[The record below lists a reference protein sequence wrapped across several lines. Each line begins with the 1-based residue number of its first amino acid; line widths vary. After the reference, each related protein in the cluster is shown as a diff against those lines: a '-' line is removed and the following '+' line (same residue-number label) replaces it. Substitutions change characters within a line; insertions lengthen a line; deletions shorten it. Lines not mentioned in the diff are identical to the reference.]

1 DPVALRFRHVGR
13 DDGLSQ
19 AYVNDIAQ
27 DRQGVVWFATQE
39 GLNRFDGY
47 RFRVYTHDAS
57 DRSSLGADLIRSLA
71 VAGDGTL
78 WVGTDGGGVASYD
91 STTDSFVRF
100 QHQPERVDSL
110 SDDRVRVI
118 GVAPDGVV
126 WAGTDA
132 SGLNRIDSATGS
144 VTRFDLAPSAGVY
157 ALAFAPD
164 GGIWAGGT
172 RGLFRIDP
180 NEPGASESITL
191 LPDTQVPTIRALW
204 LDRDGTLWIGTA
216 ERGVIRRDASGA
228 TAVISGNSDDAN
240 QLSDATVN
248 AIRRLSDGTLWV
260 GTENGLDLVDGESLQ
275 VTSYAKTVGQ
285 VYGLRDNN
293 IQSIFEDEAGLLWV
307 GTFRGASYSDMLT
320 AAMERHTAKPDVSS
334 ALATNNINGFAE
346 DSFGR
351 IWVATRDRGVIVF
364 DEQEQSFSLLEDVV
378 PSRLLAEQFV
388 TTIRADQRGEIWVG
402 TRRSGLFRVQLRD
415 GTVTAFRHSDA
426 ADSISGD
433 AISAIYESDDGRLW
447 IAAFDSGLNR
457 FDAATETFER
467 IVHSP
472 DDNSSPSSNRILVI
486 APGRNES
493 LWLGHWRFGVDRLNT
508 RTGVVE
514 RVTKGTELANT
525 LVQFLQE
532 DSRGDLW
539 IGTASDGLFR
549 WSAEDQASDTRR
561 FEKYTERSGL
571 PSSTIYSG
579 VADRRDNFW
588 LGTGNGLTR
597 LDTDAKTFE
606 NYDTS
611 HGLLSNEFT
620 FGAAFRSREG
630 KLYFGGDAGF
640 NTFFPEQIRGN
651 AHPPK
656 LAITAIR
663 KQNQPLSL
671 AALVSG
677 IESLELTHRD
687 YLLEFEVAALDYAA
701 PERNQYRFRL
711 DGLDEDWIDVGEKR
725 SITYTN
731 LEPGRYT
738 FRAQA
743 ANNYGVWSR
752 VEATLPFVVQPAPWA
767 TWLAYCIY
775 ALALLGIASI
785 VYRAQTAKVREQ
797 AAARHAA
804 DLAGMNRE
812 LTREVGV
819 RRQKERAL
827 EQEKRRAETYFNVA
841 EVVLLTLD
849 ASLQIVRV
857 NDKGSEILGLSV
869 AKLAGRFW
877 LDFVPAERREVVSE
891 TLRARL
897 LQNTNEQLPDI
908 ELPMIGDDG
917 QERLFVWNTAVLNF
931 QGEEPA
937 LFLSGMDVTR
947 MRALEK
953 QIRLR
958 EKMNAIGTLA
968 GGIAHDFNNILQA
981 IYGFTT
987 LALDNLAEDDQKAT
1001 YLKQV
1006 VKGADRARNLVKR
1019 ILTFS
1024 NQKEY
1029 DLQAVDIG
1037 PVIKEACALLRGSLP
1052 ATVEIDLRVDEA
1064 SQAVRADPTRIHQIV
1079 MNLGTNGAQAMG
1091 ERGGKLSV
1099 SLTDEQVTDAR
1110 EHGPAKLRPGDY
1122 VVLRVHDTGVGMTP
1136 RTLEH
1141 IFDPFFTTKDTT
1153 ESTGLGLT
1161 VVHGIV
1167 QSHGGE
1173 VFVQS
1178 EPGKGTEFS
1187 VYLPGTRLGAVDNRI
1202 ADMAQ
1207 WRGTES
1213 VALVDDEV
1221 WVLTVTRKILEAQ
1234 GYRVVS
1240 FSSGADALAHFEKH
1254 ASRFDILITDETM
1267 PKMTGSQLIKH
1278 AHEIRSDLPTIII
1291 SGKLAPAA
1299 VNDPNTWFL
1308 QKPFTAPEINE
1319 KVRFVLDEV
1328 RRDKRTA

>member
-1 DPVALRFRHVGR
+1 MRFRHVGR
-13 DDGLSQ
+13 EDGLSQ
-19 AYVNDIAQ
+19 AYVNDIVQ
-27 DRQGVVWFATQE
+27 DRQGFLWFATQE

-47 RFRVYTHDAS
+47 RFRVYTHGADDAGT
-57 DRSSLGADLIRSLA
+57 LGADLIRSLA
-71 VAGDGTL
+71 VDATGTV
-78 WVGTDGGGVASYD
+78 WVGTDGGGIAQYD
-91 STTDSFVRF
+91 SVSDRFVSYR
-100 QHQPERVDSL
+100 HRPGEITSL
-110 SDDRVRVI
+110 SDDRVRVLE
-118 GVAPDGVV
+118 VAPDAAI
-126 WAGTDA
+126 WAGTDQN
-132 SGLNRIDSATGS
+132 GLNRLDPTTGV
-144 VTRFDLAPSAGVY
+144 VTRFALGDSVGVY
-157 ALAFAPD
+157 AVEFTPD
-164 GGIWAGGT
+164 GRVWVGST
-172 RGLFRIDP
+172 NGLFLVDP
-180 NEPGASESITL
+180 NKPTAPESFDV
-191 LPDTQVPTIRALW
+191 LPKSAAPTIRALW
-204 LDRDGTLWIGTA
+204 LDSDGTLWIGTA
-216 ERGVIRRDASGA
+216 ENGLVRRTVDGSIDQVSAAGD
-228 TAVISGNSDDAN
+228 VDRR
-240 QLSDATVN
+240 LSDATVN
-248 AIRRLSDGTLWV
+248 AIRRLSDGALWV
-260 GTENGLDLVDGESLQ
+260 GTENGLDLVDSETLQ
-275 VTSYAKTVGQ
+275 VTSYGKTVGQ

-307 GTFRGASYSDMLT
+307 GTFRGASYWDTLT
-320 AAMERHTAKPDVSS
+320 AAMERHTAKPAVPL
-334 ALATNNINGFAE
+334 ALPTNNINSFAE

-364 DEQEQSFSLLEDVV
+364 DEQAQTFSSLETVV
-378 PSRLLAEQFV
+378 ASEALAGEFA

-415 GTVTAFRHSDA
+415 NTVRAYQHSES
-426 ADSISGD
+426 ADSLSGN
-433 AISAIYESDDGRLW
+433 AISAVHETDDGRLW
-447 IAAFDSGLNR
+447 VAAFDSGLNR
-457 FDAATETFER
+457 FDVESASFER
-467 IVHSP
+467 FVHAS
-472 DDNSSPSSNRILVI
+472 DDANSLSSNRILVI
-486 APGRNES
+486 APGSDNK
-493 LWLGHWRFGVDRLNT
+493 LWLGHWRFGVDHLDT
-508 RTGVVE
+508 ETGDVDRITE
-514 RVTKGTELANT
+514 GTELANS
-525 LVQFLQE
+525 LVQFLHE

-549 WSAEDQASDTRR
+549 WSAEMRTAGMRQ
-561 FEKYTERSGL
+561 FEQFTERSGL
-571 PSSTIYSG
+571 PSATIYSG
-579 VADRRDNFW
+579 VADRNGNFW

-597 LDTDAKTFE
+597 FDPKAMTFE

-630 KLYFGGDAGF
+630 KLYFGGNAGF

-663 KQNQPLSL
+663 KQNQPLPLAPLL
-671 AALVSG
+671 AATEPL
-677 IESLELTHRD
+677 LLTHRD
-687 YLLEFEVAALDYAA
+687 YLLEFEVAGLDFAA
-701 PERNQYRFRL
+701 PERNRYRFRL
-711 DGLDEDWIDVGEKR
+711 DGLDDDWIDVGDKR

-731 LEPGRYT
+731 LEPGPYT

-767 TWLAYCIY
+767 TWWAYCIY
-775 ALALLGIASI
+775 AMAILGIASI
-785 VYRAQTAKVREQ
+785 VYRAQSAKLREQ

-812 LTREVGV
+812 LTHEVGV

-849 ASLQIVRV
+849 TSLQIVRV
-857 NDKGSEILGLSV
+857 NDKGREILGV
-869 AKLAGRFW
+869 PEDQLAGRYW
-877 LDFVPAERREVVSE
+877 LDFVPAERREAVSE

-897 LQNTNEQLPDI
+897 LQSSAAPLSDV
-908 ELPMIGDDG
+908 ELPMVGEDG

-931 QGEEPA
+931 QGEQPA

-953 QIRLR
+953 QVRLR

-987 LALDNLAEDDQKAT
+987 LALDNLPEDDQKAT

-1037 PVIKEACALLRGSLP
+1037 PVVKEACALLRGSLP
-1052 ATVEIDLRVDEA
+1052 ATVEIDVNVDDS

-1091 ERGGKLSV
+1091 EQGGRLAV
-1099 SLTDEQVTDAR
+1099 SMTDELVTDTR
-1110 EHGPAKLRPGDY
+1110 ERGLAKLRPGEY
-1122 VVLRVHDTGVGMTP
+1122 VVIRVRDTGVGMTP

-1178 EPGKGTEFS
+1178 EPGGGTEFS
-1187 VYLPGTRLGAVDNRI
+1187 VYLPGTRLGTVDTRV
-1202 ADMAQ
+1202 ADMAL

-1213 VALVDDEV
+1213 IALVDDEV

-1240 FSSGADALAHFEKH
+1240 FSSGADALVHIEKH
-1254 ASRFDILITDETM
+1254 AARFDILITDETM

-1278 AHEIRSDLPTIII
+1278 VHETRQDLPAIII

-1319 KVRFVLDEV
+1319 KVRFVLDEI
-1328 RRDKRTA
+1328 RREKRSA